1 MKILFITPLL
11 PHPSVDHA
19 SAFCE
24 HKMIRYLSKKHD
36 VSLISFVRSDEERKL
51 SRDMLEFCRR
61 VETVRPPG
69 GALRK
74 LWVRANLL
82 TLTPMSMSHGRCRE
96 MRNMIRSIVRQDEFD
111 IVQMEYPTMA
121 QYISEI
127 GNSATVIHLPDLMY
141 EKARNLSANLSLS
154 RKKLE
159 WLADSFICR
168 RYEKKL
174 YAKFDLI
181 LTISPKI
188 RESLLSCNP
197 ALDVSVLPIGVD
209 IPKGQET
216 SPYGRG
222 RNLVFMGAMWRPENI
237 DAVMYFYRSV
247 FGLVRETIPD
257 VTLHIVGGSPSEE
270 IRKLTSDP
278 GVRVTGYVEDLP
290 SFYTR
295 CDVSIAPIRMS
306 GGVHCKI
313 LDAMA
318 SGLPVITTT
327 GGNEGIG
334 ATPNKEII
342 IADSTEDF
350 ARYTVELLE
359 DGDRRKSVGLG
370 GLEYVRRNFGWKEI
384 IGRLESL
391 YKGCLSSE

>member
-1 MKILFITPLL
+1 MKILFVSLLL
-11 PHPSVDHA
+11 PHPYADHA
-19 SAFCE
+19 MAFTICKVIE
-24 HKMIRYLSKKHD
+24 NLSKRHD
-36 VSLISFVRSDEERKL
+36 ISLVSFVRSEEERQQAKHL
-51 SRDMLEFCRR
+51 LNYCER
-61 VETVRPPG
+61 VETVLVPHG
-69 GALRK
+69 ICRK
-74 LWVRANLL
+74 FWTRAKVL
-82 TLTPMSMSHGRCRE
+82 TLTPLAFSSGYCTE
-96 MRNMIRSIVRQDEFD
+96 MRDNIRSMTRGQKYDV
-111 IVQMEYPTMA
+111 VQMDYTMS
-121 QYISEI
+121 QYVSEI
-127 GNSATVIHLPDLMY
+127 SGSVTVIYLLDLIY
-141 EKARNLSANLSLS
+141 EKARNLSANLPLS

-159 WLADSFICR
+159 WLVDSFICR

-174 YAKFDLI
+174 YAKFDLV
-181 LTISPKI
+181 LAISAKI

-197 ALDVSVLPIGVD
+197 ALDISILPTGVD

-247 FGLVRETIPD
+247 FGLVREAIPD
-257 VTLHIVGGSPSEE
+257 VTLHVVGGSPSDE

-318 SGLPVITTT
+318 SGLPVITTA

-342 IADSTEDF
+342 IADNTEDF

-359 DGDRRKSVGLG
+359 DGDRRRSIGLG
-370 GLEYVRRNFGWKEI
+370 GLDFVRRNFGWKEI
-384 IGRLESL
+384 IGRLETL
-391 YKGCLSSE
+391 YQECLSSV